1 MENQLLDY
9 QTMIVINSALLSVLV
24 LLFGVVGWYFRKD
37 WEESKNRITQVE
49 NNVDKILLKMQSDSD
64 REKGQL
70 EMMKSMITILAR
82 KTGTDIGIV

>member
-70 EMMKSMITILAR
+70 DMMRSMIAILAR